1 MGYLDVV
8 VSFHAQIV
16 SEYKLARIKEVYML
30 SKEIQDA
37 LNNQIKNEYFASY
50 TYLSMA
56 AHCESIN
63 MQGFASWLRRQSSEE
78 LVHAMRLFDYMID
91 RNAKFA
97 LQSISKPQS
106 KFETL
111 TDMFQRVLDNER
123 EVTGMINK
131 LYEQAISE
139 NDHATTVELQWFI
152 REQVE
157 EEKSASDILEKLKIA
172 GDNRAALL
180 ILDRELS
187 EGGESNGG

>member
-1 MGYLDVV
+1 
-8 VSFHAQIV
+8 
-16 SEYKLARIKEVYML
+16 ML

-56 AHCESIN
+56 AHCESIS
-63 MQGFASWLRRQSSEE
+63 MQGFASWFRRQSTEE
-78 LVHAMRLFDYMID
+78 LAHAMRLFDYIID
-91 RNAKFA
+91 RNAKVVF
-97 LQSISKPQS
+97 QSISKPQS
-106 KFETL
+106 KFKSL

-139 NDHATTVELQWFI
+139 NDHATAVELQWFI
-152 REQVE
+152 QEQVE

-172 GDNRAALL
+172 GNSISALL
-180 ILDRELS
+180 ILDRALS
-187 EGGESNGG
+187 EGGESNDS